1 MAFLSLLDD
10 RARPKG
16 SRDPLGFELIWS
28 YFGRK
33 VIGNLT
39 TITSSMDNFAV
50 AVLGF
55 YWANKLVQKDIEES
69 VRQKKVREIFLRYEQ
84 LTGYI
89 RYYSDAS
96 DIMGITRIK
105 SRLLDDNLK
114 ITLGLSSDQQILSD
128 QASYGLWGLY
138 STAARDTG
146 LVTGNDRKVTPL
158 GISIAESIINNMG
171 DVSDKLLSLLN
182 SNRQLDRMKLNE
194 YGNQFKKAI
203 HHKNVQSPLLEALM
217 SGNKL
222 DGVQCELWNK
232 TKEIFGGEKDKPET
246 VSKFINI
253 VLNSNISEDLREYIY
268 DIINIEKVLVASNNI
283 FHYCR
288 RKDGASVEGIISL
301 IKDKYDYSHLPKEL
315 PSSVF
320 PRREQMSNILKALNK
335 NDNSTLILL
344 LLDLNKEVMQKRNGA
359 PWLEIESGNT
369 VRVKVKSETSEL
381 RSQKDIEE
389 KWDYDY
395 FFGSFLSIAKQ
406 QLGNI

>member
-39 TITSSMDNFAV
+39 TITSSMDNFSV

-69 VRQKKVREIFLRYEQ
+69 VRQKKVREVFLRYEQ

-158 GISIAESIINNMG
+158 GISIAETIINNMG

-182 SNRQLDRMKLNE
+182 SNKQLDRIELNE
-194 YGNQFKKAI
+194 YGNKFKKAI

-232 TKEIFGGEKDKPET
+232 TKEIFGGKKDKPET
-246 VSKFINI
+246 VSEFINI

-288 RKDGASVEGIISL
+288 RKDGVSVEGIISL
-301 IKDKYDYSHLPKEL
+301 IQDKYDYSHLPKEL
-315 PSSVF
+315 PSSDF
-320 PRREQMSNILKALNK
+320 PRREQMSSILKALNK
-335 NDNSTLILL
+335 NDDATLILL

-395 FFGSFLSIAKQ
+395 FLGSFLSIAKQ

>member
-28 YFGRK
+28 FFGRK

-55 YWANKLVQKDIEES
+55 YWANMLVQKDVEES

-89 RYYSDAS
+89 RYYSNAS

-105 SRLLDDNLK
+105 SRLHDDISK
-114 ITLGLSSDQQILSD
+114 ITLGLSSEQQILSD

-146 LVTGNDRKVTPL
+146 LVMGNDRKVTPL
-158 GISIAESIINNMG
+158 GVSIAETIISNMG
-171 DVSDKLLSLLN
+171 DVSNKLLSLLN
-182 SNRQLDRMKLNE
+182 SNNPLNREELKE
-194 YGNQFKKAI
+194 YGSRFNKSI
-203 HHKNVQSPLLEALM
+203 HHQNVQSPLLEALM

-222 DGVQCELWNK
+222 DSVQSELWNK
-232 TKEIFGGEKDKPET
+232 TKEIFTGEITKPEK
-246 VSKFINI
+246 VSDFVNLI
-253 VLNSNISEDLREYIY
+253 LDSNVSEKLHEYIY

-288 RKDGASVEGIISL
+288 RKDGESVESIITL
-301 IKDKYDYSHLPKEL
+301 TQDKYDYSYLPKER

-320 PRREQMSNILKALNK
+320 PRREQLSNILKALNEK
-335 NDNSTLILL
+335 DNSRLIILL
-344 LLDLNKEVMQKRNGA
+344 LELNKEVMQQRNGA
-359 PWLEIESGNT
+359 PWVEIEPGNT
-369 VRVKVKSETSEL
+369 IRVIVKSETSEL
-381 RSQKDIEE
+381 REQKVLEE

-395 FFGSFLSIAKQ
+395 FLGSFLSIAKQ
-406 QLGNI
+406 QLGSN